1 MDAEISSILGLEVYT
16 DRGVFVGKVEDA
28 VLDADSGTLSGIA
41 VGSLNKE
48 LFDLKG
54 RGIDSAV
61 QMDHCS
67 WRYNHN
73 EAHKEGCCEERC
85 PSQRVA

>member
-28 VLDADSGTLSGIA
+28 VLDAENGTLSGIA
-41 VGSLNKE
+41 VGSLNRE

-54 RGIDSAV
+54 RGIIVPFRWITAV
-61 QMDHCS
+61 GDIIIMRHTK
-67 WRYNHN
+67 R
-73 EAHKEGCCEERC
+73 A
-85 PSQRVA
+85 VANKDAPPRE